1 MEKDELTEKIIGC
14 VFRVHS
20 ALGSGFLESV
30 YKNALLLELMKHGIG
45 AVAEVP
51 IQVFYDGEPVGD
63 FFADI
68 VVDGSVILE
77 LKAVSRLETIHEIQL
92 VNYLKATGIEVGLLV
107 NFGGQ
112 SAEIRRKYRSNS
124 KSC

>member
-1 MEKDELTEKIIGC
+1 MERDELTEKIIGC

-30 YKNALLLELMKHGIG
+30 YKNALQHELAKQGIG

-51 IQVFYDGEPVGD
+51 IQVFYDGESVGD

-68 VVDGSVILE
+68 VVEGSVILE
-77 LKAVSRLETIHEIQL
+77 LKAVTRLETIHEIQL

-107 NFGGQ
+107 NFGGR
-112 SAEIRRKYRSNS
+112 SAEIRRKYRSTT
-124 KSC
+124 

>member
-1 MEKDELTEKIIGC
+1 
-14 VFRVHS
+14 
-20 ALGSGFLESV
+20 V
-30 YKNALLLELMKHGIG
+30 YKNALLHELAKQKIG
-45 AVAEVP
+45 AVAKVP
-51 IQVFYDGEPVGD
+51 IQVSYDGEPVGD

-68 VVDGSVILE
+68 VAEGSVILE

-107 NFGGQ
+107 NFGSQ
-112 SAEIRRKYRSNS
+112 SAEIRRKYRSNT